1 MAKTWDQHIV
11 DKLARVEA
19 ERDKLKEAL
28 TAIIPMT
35 DEIAKAPMTAERWA
49 ERIEDVARA
58 ALGEAEICGYC
69 KGGTDEN
76 VTHCP
81 VCEGETEND

>member
-58 ALGEAEICGYC
+58 ALEIE
-69 KGGTDEN
+69 K
-76 VTHCP
+76 
-81 VCEGETEND
+81 